1 MSLPNL
7 AELKTIHFLIEE
19 TASLE
24 LKLAKLEQEKT
35 DLEEAYSQEKIISK
49 SKIRQ
54 EIKRRKLQE
63 NQETELSQQQEA
75 EKNIAEEFIVA
86 AEIEAAIYFKSSLF
100 AKLVEQV
107 ISKAEQEN
115 SLEIHGKNETE
126 STGKIEVFA
135 DKKFEDYIPNG
146 YKLSKSDLWPLAVVT
161 NSKIYDL
168 NPETLQQ
175 ILISKLAIRI
185 FNKK

>member
-24 LKLAKLEQEKT
+24 LKLAKLEEEKT
-35 DLEEAYSQEKIISK
+35 DLEEAYSQEKITSK
-49 SKIRQ
+49 SQIRQ

-63 NQETELSQQQEA
+63 NQETELSQQQES
-75 EKNIAEEFIVA
+75 EKNIAEEFIAV
-86 AEIEAAIYFKSSLF
+86 AEIETAKYFKSSLF
-100 AKLVEQV
+100 TELVEQV
-107 ISKAEQEN
+107 ISKVEQE
-115 SLEIHGKNETE
+115 SSSKIHGKNETV

-135 DKKFEDYIPNG
+135 DKKFEDCIPNG
-146 YKLSKSDLWPLAVVT
+146 YKLSKSDLWPLAVVA

-168 NPETLQQ
+168 NPEILQQ
-175 ILISKLAIRI
+175 ILISKLAVRT